1 MSAVRVV
8 LIGAAVVVALV
19 GGVFL
24 GWKGIGTFFP
34 DAAVETVTETRSSQV
49 IHSVNRQEQVVLL
62 SLGIQGVEKI
72 DSHGK
77 IGDWVIP
84 GSEVKAF
91 LPYEFMAHLGIDGG
105 DVTIEQRGENHFVIT
120 IPKFTMIGHDSVR
133 LDELIVTGGVLKGTA
148 KEINQSEITNRILSD
163 EHKEEYVSKHE
174 DILKSQANR
183 FYSRIVTGIDPL
195 ATVEFEYLQS
205 EG

>member
-1 MSAVRVV
+1 MKTLRVV
-8 LIGAAVVVALV
+8 LLVTVVVAALV

-24 GWKGIGTFFP
+24 GWKGLGKLFP
-34 DAAVETVTETRSSQV
+34 DTTVETVTESRSSQV

-72 DSHGK
+72 DSHGQ

-105 DVTIEQRGENHFVIT
+105 EVLIEQRGENHFIIT
-120 IPKFTMIGHDSVR
+120 IPEFTMIGHDDVFF
-133 LDELIVTGGVLKGTA
+133 DELIVTGGVLSGTA
-148 KEINQSEITNRILSD
+148 KEIDQSEITNQVLSD
-163 EHKEEYVSKHE
+163 EHKAEYVSKHE

-195 ATVEFEYLQS
+195 ATLEFEYRS
-205 EG
+205 AEE